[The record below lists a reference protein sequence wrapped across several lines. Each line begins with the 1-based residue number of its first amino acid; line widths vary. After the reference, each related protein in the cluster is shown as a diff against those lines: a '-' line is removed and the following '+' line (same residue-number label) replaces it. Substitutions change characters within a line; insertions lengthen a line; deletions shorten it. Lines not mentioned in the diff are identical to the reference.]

1 MTTTGDD
8 LLASARSAAE
18 ERATSPS
25 RFDDGGQY
33 RVEIPSVEG
42 PAALDSV
49 LQAADARGIVVHR
62 VSQGSGI
69 ALLTDAEIAAM
80 AALGASH
87 TVEVCLFVGP
97 KAPWNASASALT
109 PDGAVF
115 GWRHTSVETLQAAFD
130 DVVRATELGI
140 RSVLLSDEGLITAVA
155 AARRAGTL
163 PADLVVKSSAMLGT
177 SNALGVRL
185 IAGAG
190 ADTVNIASDM
200 SIGDVAASRALT
212 AAVLDVYVE
221 GPDGLG
227 GFMRYHDIGDLVR
240 VGSPMHLK
248 FGLRNASGIYPAGE
262 HLESLVLTSARE
274 RVRRAEIGLEHLARQ
289 YPSAVPSTLD
299 ARPGIPQP

>member
-1 MTTTGDD
+1 MTTTGDE
-8 LLASARSAAE
+8 LLASARSAAA
-18 ERATSPS
+18 ERATSRA

-42 PAALDSV
+42 PSAFESV
-49 LQAADARGIVVHR
+49 LDAADTRGIVVHR

-69 ALLTDAEIAAM
+69 ALLTDAEIVAM
-80 AALGASH
+80 ASLGASRS
-87 TVEVCLFVGP
+87 VEVCLFVGP

-109 PDGAVF
+109 PDGGVF
-115 GWRHTSVETLQAAFD
+115 GWRHTTVETLQAAFD
-130 DVVRATELGI
+130 DVVRATQLGI

-155 AARRAGTL
+155 AARETGTL

-185 IAGAG
+185 IAAAG
-190 ADTVNIASDM
+190 VDTVNIASDM

-212 AAVLDVYVE
+212 EAVLDVYVE

-227 GFMRYHDIGDLVR
+227 GFTRYHDIGELVR

-248 FGLRNASGIYPAGE
+248 FGLRNANGIYPAGE
-262 HLESLVLTSARE
+262 HLAGLVLASARE
-274 RVRRAEIGLEHLARQ
+274 RVRRAAIGLEHLARQ
-289 YPSAVPSTLD
+289 YPSAVASPLEPR
-299 ARPGIPQP
+299 AGIPQP